1 MTTNNRKKKGF
12 TLIEMLVVIAI
23 IAILVSIIIPA
34 ISDSTTRAAAAANAA
49 NLRAME
55 GVLTAMRLDN
65 PAAFK
70 TWAEQ
75 LDPTPIIGA
84 DLTASIKWF
93 LNLFGGLGDY
103 LDKEFRTITADS
115 GQLRLPFDL
124 GGEAI
129 DVPTSVKMSYK
140 ISETQTLTLEGG
152 TPMSIY
158 INDEIIVCSYA
169 GYTREDFAD
178 IADNGKIDRDLSDF
192 GAGGVPGSGA
202 GGGCLG

>member
-1 MTTNNRKKKGF
+1 MATNNRKKKGF

-65 PAAFK
+65 PAAFDN
-70 TWAEQ
+70 WAETFDRV
-75 LDPTPIIGA
+75 LGDRLSDG
-84 DLTASIKWF
+84 IKWF
-93 LNLFGGLGDY
+93 LNLFGGLGDR
-103 LDKEFRTITADS
+103 LDTYFRTVTATG

-140 ISETQTLTLEGG
+140 ISETQAITLEGG

-158 INDEIIVCSYA
+158 ISEENGLIVCSYA

-178 IADNGKIDRDLSDF
+178 IADNGKIDREDF
-192 GAGGVPGSGA
+192 GGSAPGA